1 MKKLLVLLL
10 SIIVVF
16 ASCISITPKEPG
28 EVSDGDLPVI
38 NFFSS
43 DPGSIAPGDSSTL
56 KWEVSGASSV
66 TIDQDIGS
74 VALGGNRAVS
84 PDMTTVYTLTAV
96 GKGGRVQATAE
107 VVVSAES
114 ASEPP
119 PSLPPDETPEPP
131 PEEAPP
137 PVPTEAPTIVAFDVS
152 PDGIDSGE
160 DATLLWNVTG
170 ADSVSIDNGVGDVA
184 PAGTATVSP
193 ATTTTYT
200 LTATNAAGT
209 ETATAELG
217 VTIIF
222 VPIGPIMKIVIPDIA
237 VTNVKRK
244 AGPDSYLIEYTV
256 ENIGTG
262 TVPASKTKLY
272 ANGNYKSTDAV
283 PELAPDDTHTGTFSW
298 KYDPT
303 TPQIKVVA
311 DTTDVANE
319 FNEDNNEK
327 SVNYGVQVWMNYV
340 DKAAQAS
347 WSSGAGSLSF
357 GGSTSDH
364 DGFATYRTNIVLE
377 DGHTYSKIL
386 ETHPQWVDDGYIW
399 GWYPT
404 MEIPFATKF
413 SAKVGFIKGAS
424 GTDGAKIY
432 VFFWEEGSFL
442 PTNLG
447 TIEASYNSNLDTF
460 NISLFDKAGKK
471 GRIGLG
477 VNANGTSG
485 KDWVAWTSARLIR

>member
-10 SIIVVF
+10 SFIVVF

-38 NFFSS
+38 NYFSS

-56 KWEVSGASSV
+56 KWEVTGASSV
-66 TIDQDIGS
+66 TIDQDVGS
-74 VALGGNRAVS
+74 VALGGSRAVS
-84 PDMTTVYTLTAV
+84 PDETTVYTLTAV
-96 GKGGRVQATAE
+96 SEAGRVQATAE

-114 ASEPP
+114 TSEPP
-119 PSLPPDETPEPP
+119 PSSPPDETP
-131 PEEAPP
+131 
-137 PVPTEAPTIVAFDVS
+137 PTIVAFEVS
-152 PDGIDSGE
+152 PDGIDKGE

-170 ADSVSIDNGVGDVA
+170 ADSISIDNGIGDVA

-244 AGPDSYLIEYTV
+244 TGSDSYLIEYTV

-272 ANGNYKSTDAV
+272 ANGKYKATDAV

-327 SVNYGVQVWMNYV
+327 AVNYGVQVWMNYV
-340 DKAAQAS
+340 DKAPQAS

-377 DGHTYSKIL
+377 DGHTYSKVL
-386 ETHPQWVDDGYIW
+386 ETHPQWVNDGYIW

-424 GTDGAKIY
+424 GTDGAK
-432 VFFWEEGSFL
+432 VDVWFWEQGSFL
-442 PTNLG
+442 PLHLG
-447 TIEASYNSNLDTF
+447 SIDATYNSKMDTF
-460 NISLFDKAGKK
+460 NISLFDKAGKT
-471 GRIGLG
+471 GRIGLS
-477 VNANGTSG
+477 VNAEGSSG
-485 KDWVAWTSARLIR
+485 KDWIAWSSAKLIR